1 MFNRNVMMRGF
12 WRCSTYFCDPLLK
25 HGQALPTVL
34 ATLKHFCLSPSW
46 MYTTCIILSSLMDR
60 QTKLVDLFTF
70 YALGTGENRQKSAEC
85 IKMCKVELVVL
96 NFFCCKKLT
105 FKSVKNMQKTNIKAT
120 PKSLSTMLQQTGE
133 IFNLSFL
140 NKVHWSTN
148 LHFVFHKI

>member
-1 MFNRNVMMRGF
+1 MFNRNVMMRRF

-25 HGQALPTVL
+25 HGQALPALL
-34 ATLKHFCLSPSW
+34 ATFKHFCLSPSW

-96 NFFCCKKLT
+96 NFFCCKKQKQS
-105 FKSVKNMQKTNIKAT
+105 FKSVKICKKQTLK
-120 PKSLSTMLQQTGE
+120 PLPSHFQQCCSRQE
-133 IFNLSFL
+133 KYLI
-140 NKVHWSTN
+140 
-148 LHFVFHKI
+148 